1 MSESFLGNESV
12 RRALRWISERRRD
25 KPDSRALD
33 LVDQA
38 GREFDLSPSQQEWLL
53 TTLRTPVEAEP
64 PPPPEVKMAEIRHIV
79 VATDFSPPA
88 DAALA
93 LAVEMARELGAR
105 LTLLHA
111 WDPPV
116 GVGLPDMAVGMVVAS
131 REGAETALATRVQRV
146 ADLHV
151 GVEAHLVDGAARHAV
166 VRAADELRGDL
177 LVAGT
182 HGRSG
187 VRRLLLG
194 SVAEHLI
201 RAASCPVLIVHSGA

>member
-64 PPPPEVKMAEIRHIV
+64 PPPPKVKMAEIRHIV